1 MKCPHCNVEINPSF
15 SEIFLGQDSFGSASL
30 FHMKCP
36 NIECEKF
43 IIKFARGITPFEK
56 NNNCFSNNCL
66 DKNSIIESRI
76 VYPFNS
82 SRPNAPVE
90 VDKHI
95 AQDYNE
101 ACLVLSLSPKA
112 SAALSRRCLQN
123 ILREKVGVNPGNLI
137 KEIEQVLTNP
147 KTPSY
152 ITESIDAVRNVG
164 NFAAHPQKDHIS
176 GDIIEVDPGE
186 AEWLLDVLELL
197 FDFYYVQPEIAKN
210 KKADL
215 NAKLASVGKPPMK

>member
-1 MKCPHCNVEINPSF
+1 MKCPHCNVEINSNFRELPIGKD
-15 SEIFLGQDSFGSASL
+15 SESSASL
-30 FHMKCP
+30 FYMVCP
-36 NIECEKF
+36 NDECKMF
-43 IIKFARGITPFEK
+43 IIKFARGQSQNDLYGPPFDSSLVKNQITEVK
-56 NNNCFSNNCL
+56 M
-66 DKNSIIESRI
+66 I
-76 VYPFNS
+76 YPFLS
-82 SRPNAPVE
+82 ARPKAPIQ
-90 VDKHI
+90 VDTHI
-95 AQDYNE
+95 SQDYNE

-123 ILREKVGVNPGNLI
+123 ILREKAGVNPGNLI
-137 KEIEQVLTNP
+137 KEIEQVLADP

-164 NFAAHPQKDHIS
+164 NFAAHPQKNHIS
-176 GDIIEVDPGE
+176 GDIIEVDPGD

-197 FDFYYVQPEIAKN
+197 FDFYYVQPEIAKK